1 MPRACL
7 LSAAILASS
16 LTAALADCQCLA
28 NGKVYHHGELACLK
42 LPNGN
47 QLARCDMVLNNS
59 AWKKVS
65 DGCPQAELL
74 NLSTP
79 AGSISQPPESFG
91 EHRALPL
98 TQPSAST
105 DANG

>member
-1 MPRACL
+1 MQLPRACL
-7 LSAAILASS
+7 LSVAMLASS

-59 AWKKVS
+59 AWKKIS

-74 NLSTP
+74 SRP
-79 AGSISQPPESFG
+79 AGSSSQPPESFS
-91 EHRALPL
+91 EHGALPL

>member
-1 MPRACL
+1 MQLARSCL
-7 LSAAILASS
+7 LSAAMLASS
-16 LTAALADCQCLA
+16 PTVALADCQCLA

-74 NLSTP
+74 SRP
-79 AGSISQPPESFG
+79 VGPSSQPPESFG
-91 EHRALPL
+91 EHGAPQLVLP
-98 TQPSAST
+98 TAFT